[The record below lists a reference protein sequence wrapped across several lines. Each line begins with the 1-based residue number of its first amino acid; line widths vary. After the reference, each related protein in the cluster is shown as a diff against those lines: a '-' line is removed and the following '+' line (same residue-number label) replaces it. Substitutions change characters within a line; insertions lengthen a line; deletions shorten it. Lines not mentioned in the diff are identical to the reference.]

1 MDGSSYL
8 FRAYYALPPLTNSKG
23 QATGAILGVINMLKK
38 LVNSYKPEWMVVVFD
53 SKQQTIRH
61 QLFPAYKANRS
72 QMPEDLATQIPPLLE
87 IIAAL
92 GFSIVQMPGLEAD
105 DIIGSLVDQAQKNG
119 LFSIVSTGDKDL
131 AQLVNNDVVL
141 INTMTDLLLDP
152 NGVVEKFKIP
162 PELMVDYLVLTGDQV
177 DNIPGVLN
185 VGPKTAVKWLNK
197 YKDLNGIIEH
207 IDEIDGKVGE
217 NLRAAVKDFPLY
229 KQLVTIDT
237 NLNINADIAK
247 FTINPRDTDKLKF
260 LFTDLEI
267 NSWLKELIKTEI
279 LTAKSVEQTIK
290 DPINNI
296 NSIDHN
302 GIAQN
307 QTIELNIA
315 VLIDWL
321 EKIAKSEIFGMHL
334 QTTSMDPINAKI
346 IGICLSVPGD
356 SCYLALSDF
365 NRLIIDD
372 PIKHEL
378 VKLLKFCE
386 DPCKTKVA
394 YDLKYL
400 AQVLQ
405 NYSINVV
412 PPFFD
417 VTLESY
423 VLNSLTK
430 AELKPD
436 QIDANKILSI
446 HNELWPNI
454 CELPKLKEILLNIE
468 LPLLMVLKKME
479 RTGVLIDAQ
488 KLAIQGSVIKE
499 KIIALENE
507 TYLLAG
513 EMFNLNS
520 PKQLQEILYFKL
532 GLPVLQKTP
541 TGQPSTSEQVLQEL
555 ALEFELP
562 KVILQYRTLNKLQS
576 TYIDKLPKSIN
587 HQTGRVHTSYH
598 QTVTATG
605 RLSSSDPNLQNIPIR
620 TQEGRNIREAFIARE
635 GYKILSADY
644 SQIEL
649 RILAHLSGDPGLIKV
664 FTNNMDVHTITAS
677 EIFHVPISE
686 VTEELR
692 RKAKAINFG
701 LIYGMS
707 DFGLGKQLKISRS
720 EAAIYM
726 DTYFA
731 KFPKVLEFMEQTR
744 MLAAKQGFV
753 ETMFGRRLYL
763 PDINSKNGLRRK
775 AAERAAINAPMQGAQ
790 ADLIK
795 IAMINIDKWTT
806 EMAPDVFMLMQV
818 HDELVFEVPNNKID
832 LAKEQIVNIMRN
844 AAELAVILE
853 VEVGVGDNW
862 SQAH

>member
-1 MDGSSYL
+1 
-8 FRAYYALPPLTNSKG
+8 
-23 QATGAILGVINMLKK
+23 
-38 LVNSYKPEWMVVVFD
+38 
-53 SKQQTIRH
+53 
-61 QLFPAYKANRS
+61 
-72 QMPEDLATQIPPLLE
+72 MPI
-87 IIAAL
+87 
-92 GFSIVQMPGLEAD
+92 
-105 DIIGSLVDQAQKNG
+105 
-119 LFSIVSTGDKDL
+119 
-131 AQLVNNDVVL
+131 
-141 INTMTDLLLDP
+141 
-152 NGVVEKFKIP
+152 
-162 PELMVDYLVLTGDQV
+162 
-177 DNIPGVLN
+177 
-185 VGPKTAVKWLNK
+185 
-197 YKDLNGIIEH
+197 
-207 IDEIDGKVGE
+207 
-217 NLRAAVKDFPLY
+217 
-229 KQLVTIDT
+229 
-237 NLNINADIAK
+237 
-247 FTINPRDTDKLKF
+247 
-260 LFTDLEI
+260 
-267 NSWLKELIKTEI
+267 
-279 LTAKSVEQTIK
+279 
-290 DPINNI
+290 
-296 NSIDHN
+296 
-302 GIAQN
+302 
-307 QTIELNIA
+307 
-315 VLIDWL
+315 
-321 EKIAKSEIFGMHL
+321 
-334 QTTSMDPINAKI
+334 
-346 IGICLSVPGD
+346 
-356 SCYLALSDF
+356 
-365 NRLIIDD
+365 
-372 PIKHEL
+372 
-378 VKLLKFCE
+378 
-386 DPCKTKVA
+386 
-394 YDLKYL
+394 
-400 AQVLQ
+400 
-405 NYSINVV
+405 
-412 PPFFD
+412 
-417 VTLESY
+417 
-423 VLNSLTK
+423 
-430 AELKPD
+430 
-436 QIDANKILSI
+436 
-446 HNELWPNI
+446 
-454 CELPKLKEILLNIE
+454 
-468 LPLLMVLKKME
+468 
-479 RTGVLIDAQ
+479 
-488 KLAIQGSVIKE
+488 
-499 KIIALENE
+499 
-507 TYLLAG
+507 
-513 EMFNLNS
+513 
-520 PKQLQEILYFKL
+520 
-532 GLPVLQKTP
+532 LQKTP

-790 ADLIK
+790 ADLIE